1 MTTSADR
8 TPEQRLRRA
17 DPVLG
22 GIIDDVVRANGGP
35 LTVEPDPAL
44 TPDPNL
50 PSEHFAVLLRA
61 IVSQNISNLASRA
74 IFQRLRD
81 RFGGTPPTPQEIL
94 ADDPDELRTSV
105 GLSRA
110 KTASLRS
117 LAEHVSSGELE
128 LDHLHE
134 LSDDE
139 VAAQLIAVK
148 GIGRWTADIFLIFHL
163 RRPDVLAVGDL
174 EIRRMVEKAY
184 KLPSL
189 PAPAELERL
198 AEPWRPYR
206 TLACLYLWQWAETA
220 RQS

>member
-1 MTTSADR
+1 MRRTTEA
-8 TPEQRLRRA
+8 PEEHLRQA

-22 GIIDDVVRANGGP
+22 SIIDDVVRANGGP

-44 TPDPNL
+44 RPDPNL

-61 IVSQNISNLASRA
+61 IVSQNISNVASRA

-163 RRPDVLAVGDL
+163 RRPDILAVGDL

>member
-1 MTTSADR
+1 MRRTTEA
-8 TPEQRLRRA
+8 PEEHLRQA

-22 GIIDDVVRANGGP
+22 SIIDDVVRANGGP

-61 IVSQNISNLASRA
+61 IVSQNISNVASRA

-163 RRPDVLAVGDL
+163 RRPDILAVGDL